1 MPVSVFT
8 VKKRAKFIIIK
19 KRSNDSL
26 GLHATPAS
34 PSAGARDTAPVPA
47 SARARCGASP
57 AICHF
62 PTLCNKRKRS
72 AFTLS
77 GESVR
82 MGFAVFED
90 ADAADQ
96 TVASKEA
103 GPRPAVKI
111 GVPNIGFAEISKP
124 VSSSS
129 PAPCRQ
135 TANKG
140 IGKRPAVTLS
150 TPFRL
155 LYGSCAGA
163 GGGVQLG
170 EFSAGRREETGKPK
184 SKFNPQG

>member
-1 MPVSVFT
+1 MILSDFT
-8 VKKRAKFIIIK
+8 PRPHH
-19 KRSNDSL
+19 R
-26 GLHATPAS
+26 PQE
-34 PSAGARDTAPVPA
+34 
-47 SARARCGASP
+47 P
-57 AICHF
+57 AIPLLFPPPLELVAVRRLPCHF
-62 PTLCNKRKRS
+62 PTLCNKRKHS

-140 IGKRPAVTLS
+140 IGKRPAVTPS